1 MNIARIK
8 YDQQIYYA
16 AIDTEKDCAML
27 IDGDIFGREIVL
39 TNTSL
44 PLDDCTLLAPVK
56 PPHVYAIGLNYAAH
70 VDEFKHIDPTR
81 ANPDDPIAFLCATTA
96 ITGPNSPIVISRLD
110 HTVDYE
116 GELVAVIGRRC
127 SRVSEEEALDY
138 VLGYTCGNDV
148 SDRTYQN
155 ADKQWLR
162 AKSQP
167 TYKPLGPWI
176 VTDIKDPQNLAVR
189 SYLNG
194 ELRQNGNSQ
203 LMIFSIALDRAS
215 FGVHHAGARRSDLQ
229 RHAGRRRPSRAWRH
243 DHGRDRRHR
252 HADEHSRRWRIMYK

>member
-16 AIDTEKDCAML
+16 AIDTEKDCATL

-81 ANPDDPIAFLCATTA
+81 ANPDDPIAFLCVTTA

-203 LMIFSIALDRAS
+203 LMIFSIARLIAHLSAFTTLEPGDLIYSGTPA
-215 FGVHHAGARRSDLQ
+215 GVGHLAPGDTITVEIEGIGTLTNTAVAG
-229 RHAGRRRPSRAWRH
+229 
-243 DHGRDRRHR
+243 
-252 HADEHSRRWRIMYK
+252 E

>member
-16 AIDTEKDCAML
+16 AIDTEKDCATL

-96 ITGPNSPIVISRLD
+96 ITGPNSSIVISRLD

-167 TYKPLGPWI
+167 T
-176 VTDIKDPQNLAVR
+176 
-189 SYLNG
+189 
-194 ELRQNGNSQ
+194 
-203 LMIFSIALDRAS
+203 
-215 FGVHHAGARRSDLQ
+215 
-229 RHAGRRRPSRAWRH
+229 
-243 DHGRDRRHR
+243 
-252 HADEHSRRWRIMYK
+252 

>member
-1 MNIARIK
+1 MKIARIR

-16 AIDTEKDCAML
+16 AIDGDTATL
-27 IDGDIFGREIVL
+27 IDGDIFAPEISL
-39 TNTSL
+39 TNTTL
-44 PLDDCTLLAPVK
+44 PLEACQLLAPLN

-96 ITGPNSPIVISRLD
+96 ITGPDQPITISRTD

-116 GELVAVIGRRC
+116 AELVAVIGRRA
-127 SRVSEEEALDY
+127 RGVREEDALDY

-167 TYKPLGPWI
+167 SYKPLGPWI
-176 VTDIKDPQNLAVR
+176 ETSIKDPQTLQVR
-189 SYLNG
+189 SFLNG
-194 ELRQNGNSQ
+194 EPRQDGNSS
-203 LMIFSIALDRAS
+203 LMIFSVARLIAHLSAFTTLEPGDVIYTGTPA
-215 FGVHHAGARRSDLQ
+215 GVGHLHPGDTITVEVEGI
-229 RHAGRRRPSRAWRH
+229 GRLTNIVE
-243 DHGRDRRHR
+243 G
-252 HADEHSRRWRIMYK
+252 